1 MPIYEYQCDR
11 CNELFEI
18 FHKIDEECK
27 VACPKCLGP
36 VKKLISAT
44 NFVLKGS
51 GFYVNDY
58 PSESR
63 KEGKKKEKD
72 GTKESS
78 TSSTPSTPSTPSAS
92 SAKEGEKVSGKSEEK
107 RAGKKAETK

>member
-1 MPIYEYQCDR
+1 MPIYEYQCNR
-11 CNELFEI
+11 CNEIFEI
-18 FHKIDEECK
+18 FHKIDEDCK

-63 KEGKKKEKD
+63 KEGRKSEKE
-72 GTKESS
+72 G
-78 TSSTPSTPSTPSAS
+78 
-92 SAKEGEKVSGKSEEK
+92 AKEPLKEGTEKGSPKAEEK
-107 RAGKKAETK
+107 RPEKKAEKKAG

>member
-11 CNELFEI
+11 CNEIFEI
-18 FHKIDEECK
+18 FHKIDEDCK

-63 KEGKKKEKD
+63 KEGKKSEKEGSKEPLKE
-72 GTKESS
+72 GTEKG
-78 TSSTPSTPSTPSAS
+78 
-92 SAKEGEKVSGKSEEK
+92 SAKTEEK
-107 RAGKKAETK
+107 RTEKKAEKKAG

>member
-63 KEGKKKEKD
+63 KEGKKKEKE

-78 TSSTPSTPSTPSAS
+78 TSSPPPCFVRQRRGEGKR
-92 SAKEGEKVSGKSEEK
+92 KERGKES
-107 RAGKKAETK
+107 R

>member
-1 MPIYEYQCDR
+1 MPIYEYQCNR
-11 CNELFEI
+11 CNEIFEI

-63 KEGKKKEKD
+63 KEGKKSEKE
-72 GTKESS
+72 G
-78 TSSTPSTPSTPSAS
+78 
-92 SAKEGEKVSGKSEEK
+92 AKEPLKEGTEKGSPKTEEK
-107 RAGKKAETK
+107 RPEKKAEKKAG

>member
-11 CNELFEI
+11 CSEVFEI
-18 FHKIDEECK
+18 FHKIDDDCK

-36 VKKLISAT
+36 VKKLISAP
-44 NFVLKGS
+44 NFVLKGA

-63 KEGKKKEKD
+63 REGKKKEKEAP
-72 GTKESS
+72 KE
-78 TSSTPSTPSTPSAS
+78 TV
-92 SAKEGEKVSGKSEEK
+92 KEGSEKASGKGEEK
-107 RAGKKAETK
+107 RADKKAVKS

>member
-11 CNELFEI
+11 CNDLFEI
-18 FHKIDEECK
+18 FHKIDEDCK

-44 NFVLKGS
+44 NFILKGS

-63 KEGKKKEKD
+63 KEGKKKEKE

-78 TSSTPSTPSTPSAS
+78 ASTPP
-92 SAKEGEKVSGKSEEK
+92 SAKEGEKVVGKSEEK

>member
-1 MPIYEYQCDR
+1 LEVGAMPIYEYQCDR

-78 TSSTPSTPSTPSAS
+78 TSSTPSAS
-92 SAKEGEKVSGKSEEK
+92 PAKEGEKVSGKSEEK

>member
-1 MPIYEYQCDR
+1 MPIYEYQCNR
-11 CNELFEI
+11 CNEIFEI
-18 FHKIDEECK
+18 FYKIDEDCK

-63 KEGKKKEKD
+63 KEGKKSEKEGAKD
-72 GTKESS
+72 KEPLKEGTEKG
-78 TSSTPSTPSTPSAS
+78 
-92 SAKEGEKVSGKSEEK
+92 SAKTEEK
-107 RAGKKAETK
+107 RTEKKAEKKAG